1 VDVDSR
7 DYSRHFASRSTNDD
21 RLANDPRTM
30 ERATTR
36 CANALAMRR
45 TCASMRASAKSARRA
60 TTKPAR
66 AGTIRCGAVQK
77 MNAEELEIAMAN
89 RDRPMVIDFYATW
102 CGPCVLMSSELEKV
116 QEQLGDKVQCVKVD
130 TDEESDL
137 ATQLQ
142 IQGLPTLVFVSTDS
156 SKPALRTEG
165 MLPAETVISVI
176 ENEL

>member
-1 VDVDSR
+1 MTSL
-7 DYSRHFASRSTNDD
+7 T
-21 RLANDPRTM
+21 L
-30 ERATTR
+30 
-36 CANALAMRR
+36 
-45 TCASMRASAKSARRA
+45 RASAHARGAARATRAARRA
-60 TTKPAR
+60 TASRGRGTSTITR
-66 AGTIRCGAVQK
+66 AGGVQK

-89 RDRPMVIDFYATW
+89 RDKPMVIDFYATW

-116 QEQLGDKVQCVKVD
+116 QEQLGAKVQCVKVD

-142 IQGLPTLVFVSTDS
+142 IQGLPTLVFVSADQ

>member
-1 VDVDSR
+1 
-7 DYSRHFASRSTNDD
+7 
-21 RLANDPRTM
+21 
-30 ERATTR
+30 
-36 CANALAMRR
+36 
-45 TCASMRASAKSARRA
+45 
-60 TTKPAR
+60 
-66 AGTIRCGAVQK
+66 
-77 MNAEELEIAMAN
+77 
-89 RDRPMVIDFYATW
+89 
-102 CGPCVLMSSELEKV
+102 MSSELEKV

-156 SKPALRTEG
+156 SKSALRTEG